1 MIQSEVQNMMR
12 DFDNR
17 LRQQGMNLEM
27 FLSFSGQT
35 NADLEGQMKDDAEK
49 RVRNNLVLEQIAKEE
64 KLEVSEEEINKE
76 LENMADTYKRPAD
89 EIRGILGANGSLVS
103 LREELLLRKTIDFLL
118 ENSVEGA
125 PVEKKKQLKNNK
137 STISASH

>member
-89 EIRGILGANGSLVS
+89 EIRSILGANGSLVS

-137 STISASH
+137 

>member
-35 NADLEGQMKDDAEK
+35 NADLEGQMKDDAENAFATTSCSSKSQKKKNSKYLK
-49 RVRNNLVLEQIAKEE
+49 RKSTKSWRTWLTRTNVLLMKSAR
-64 KLEVSEEEINKE
+64 SC
-76 LENMADTYKRPAD
+76 
-89 EIRGILGANGSLVS
+89 ANGSLVS

-137 STISASH
+137 